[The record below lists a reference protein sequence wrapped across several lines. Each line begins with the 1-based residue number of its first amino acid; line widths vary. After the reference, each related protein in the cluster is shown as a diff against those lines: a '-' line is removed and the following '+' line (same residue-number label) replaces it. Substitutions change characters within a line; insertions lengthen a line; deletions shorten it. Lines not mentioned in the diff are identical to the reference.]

1 MKLLRLANGSETDF
15 NKINTCV
22 MKNKERINVVY
33 STNPNYKYQQSS
45 QAEQSTL
52 PPQQQNLKIMLDKK
66 QRAGKSVTLISGFI
80 GTSEDLNELGKKL
93 KTKCG
98 VGGTAKE
105 GEILIQ
111 GDFRDKII
119 ELLCKDG
126 YKVKKVGG

>member
-1 MKLLRLANGSETDF
+1 MKLLRLANGSETVF
-15 NKINTCV
+15 NKINTV
-22 MKNKERINVVY
+22 AMKNKERINVVY
-33 STNPNYKYQQSS
+33 STNPNYKYEQNN
-45 QAEQSTL
+45 QAEQNTL

-66 QRAGKSVTLISGFI
+66 QRAGKSVTLITGFI

-111 GDFRDKII
+111 GDFRDKIV
-119 ELLCKDG
+119 ELLIKDG